1 MKNTVL
7 KTAVFFTCIL
17 FSSIVLSQDI
27 ALSNSIKPYANYYNF
42 SSKVVIKNAT
52 LEDGMYMYGYKK
64 RKVNVEIKDGY
75 YYEYMHNNQF
85 LKAKIDWV
93 SEFKYKLTIVQVE
106 TDQYPFEKGD
116 SLISEIT
123 KIEGDEYHY
132 KSFFKGKLG
141 RGNFVKLA
149 EKKSYQ

>member
-52 LEDGMYMYGYKK
+52 
-64 RKVNVEIKDGY
+64 
-75 YYEYMHNNQF
+75 
-85 LKAKIDWV
+85 
-93 SEFKYKLTIVQVE
+93 
-106 TDQYPFEKGD
+106 
-116 SLISEIT
+116 
-123 KIEGDEYHY
+123 
-132 KSFFKGKLG
+132 
-141 RGNFVKLA
+141 
-149 EKKSYQ
+149 